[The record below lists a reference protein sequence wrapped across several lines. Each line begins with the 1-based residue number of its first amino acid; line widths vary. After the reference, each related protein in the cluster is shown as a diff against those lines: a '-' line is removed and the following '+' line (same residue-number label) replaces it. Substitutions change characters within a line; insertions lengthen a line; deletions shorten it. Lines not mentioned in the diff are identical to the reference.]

1 MLGYKIIN
9 VETICQKGYFD
20 ASLPNFLKTHEGDV
34 DFIHFDAD
42 LYSSTKTVLT
52 LLTPRIKSGTMIMF
66 DEICDYP
73 DYRNHEIK
81 AFAEFLIDT
90 NLDYECV
97 VFQPSTYSQGCF
109 LIK

>member
-1 MLGYKIIN
+1 
-9 VETICQKGYFD
+9 
-20 ASLPNFLKTHEGDV
+20 
-34 DFIHFDAD
+34 
-42 LYSSTKTVLT
+42 
-52 LLTPRIKSGTMIMF
+52 MIMF

-90 NLDYECV
+90 NSDYECV